1 MLENG
6 QRLVV
11 HYPVS
16 THITAEPV
24 FRRREFL
31 VKGVRDLVR
40 DPLTVQEYC
49 NRTLVRRSRWLV
61 HARDVQLGEWRRF
74 YLGTTQEYWRSTP
87 LRLGLFHP
95 ETNRFEELLGRP
107 FEATASDRILLA
119 RTALEW
125 SGRDFDGL
133 KLGVFADDFDLIN
146 FDS

>member
-61 HARDVQLGEWRRF
+61 HARDVQLGEW
-74 YLGTTQEYWRSTP
+74 
-87 LRLGLFHP
+87 
-95 ETNRFEELLGRP
+95 
-107 FEATASDRILLA
+107 
-119 RTALEW
+119 

-133 KLGVFADDFDLIN
+133 KLGVFGDDFDLIN